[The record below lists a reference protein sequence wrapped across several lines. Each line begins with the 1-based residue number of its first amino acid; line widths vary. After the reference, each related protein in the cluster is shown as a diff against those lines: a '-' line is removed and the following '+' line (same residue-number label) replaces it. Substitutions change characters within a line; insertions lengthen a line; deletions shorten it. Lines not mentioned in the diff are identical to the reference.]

1 MLQRAPHNS
10 TKEEREEAIRD
21 QSLVPSPPSPIKT
34 FYARKKRSKGKRG
47 GKGRKDP
54 HFDGNCSLGSFLCFS
69 LWFIPPPLGR
79 ILPLRR
85 GEGAVY
91 KLASFMRD
99 KIRIKEGFFFPLLV
113 RLGNICVLV
122 HKWKRNRNCSRR
134 GRLQRVSF
142 SLSLRAKVHHPPYL
156 LFFLSCFKAP
166 HPTPIAVAPHGC
178 AADVLEREDWGRG
191 GEEEGLSARIIGV
204 EEERRRRAGTDS
216 PLFCAD
222 TPLFLLLL
230 RDRSLSRYL
239 PPGRGQLRGTWC
251 RRCCCYMVSASPFLF
266 QSRNRRGEASG
277 GPN

>member
-21 QSLVPSPPSPIKT
+21 QSLVPSPPSPSPIKT
-34 FYARKKRSKGKRG
+34 FYARKKRSKGRRG
-47 GKGRKDP
+47 GKERKDP
-54 HFDGNCSLGSFLCFS
+54 HFDGNCSLGSFLCSS

-79 ILPLRR
+79 ILLLRR

-99 KIRIKEGFFFPLLV
+99 EIRIKERFFLSPLV

-142 SLSLRAKVHHPPYL
+142 FLSLRAKVHHPTYL

-166 HPTPIAVAPHGC
+166 LPQELLHHMDAPPPSWKEEIGGGGRRRGAIC
-178 AADVLEREDWGRG
+178 TDYWGG
-191 GEEEGLSARIIGV
+191 GREEGRN
-204 EEERRRRAGTDS
+204 RFS
-216 PLFCAD
+216 PLLHRHPAF
-222 TPLFLLLL
+222 
-230 RDRSLSRYL
+230 
-239 PPGRGQLRGTWC
+239 PPPPR
-251 RRCCCYMVSASPFLF
+251 
-266 QSRNRRGEASG
+266 
-277 GPN
+277 